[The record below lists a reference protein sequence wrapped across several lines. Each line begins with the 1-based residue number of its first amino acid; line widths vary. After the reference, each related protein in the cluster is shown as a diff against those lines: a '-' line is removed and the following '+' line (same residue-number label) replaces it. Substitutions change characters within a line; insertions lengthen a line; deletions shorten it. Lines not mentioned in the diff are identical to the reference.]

1 MIKKPTELI
10 VQIHFNL
17 QNHPHF
23 PLREKTGQISNYNL
37 LVYGW
42 VYMTIIIV
50 YMTIDATLKT
60 SHCLKAMMLPGCLW
74 PDHSSLVTL
83 KLWPLAS
90 YRNRKIF

>member
-17 QNHPHF
+17 PNHPHF

-42 VYMTIIIV
+42 VYMTID
-50 YMTIDATLKT
+50 YWCNTKGKPLPEGNDA
-60 SHCLKAMMLPGCLW
+60 PGL
-74 PDHSSLVTL
+74 LVAG
-83 KLWPLAS
+83 PLLVGHVEAVTPG
-90 YRNRKIF
+90 FL